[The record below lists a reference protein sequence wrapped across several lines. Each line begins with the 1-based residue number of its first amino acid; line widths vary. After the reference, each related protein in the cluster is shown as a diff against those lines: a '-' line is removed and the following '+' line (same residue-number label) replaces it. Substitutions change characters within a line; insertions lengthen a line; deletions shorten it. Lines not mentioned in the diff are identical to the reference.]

1 MAKRARQKNRSVH
14 NTCFAVKIVPRDSK
28 IRSFKSSFL
37 IREAFILQK
46 LLRNISKDWRSHNI
60 FQWIDLLST
69 LSKIMPESSGIKIEI
84 NPQNRSRNWSKSHDS
99 HKKCTYEWILPIHA
113 LVIPKID
120 VKGEIPNNW
129 RSDLD
134 HPWSMNLVIAV
145 VVKFRSASVAYWRII
160 WNFSRPQLGSVSS
173 SNEGF
178 VQVTKCGNLS
188 NNRRR

>member
-1 MAKRARQKNRSVH
+1 MFTIHDLPLKIVPQDSKNRSLKAH
-14 NTCFAVKIVPRDSK
+14 FSYVKLLY
-28 IRSFKSSFL
+28 FKSFREKYQKTSDFTTFFNWLICFSRFL
-37 IREAFILQK
+37 K
-46 LLRNISKDWRSHNI
+46 L
-60 FQWIDLLST
+60 
-69 LSKIMPESSGIKIEI
+69 
-84 NPQNRSRNWSKSHDS
+84 RNWSKSHDS

-134 HPWSMNLVIAV
+134 HPWSMNSVIAV
-145 VVKFRSASVAYWRII
+145 VVKFCSASVAYWRII
-160 WNFSRPQLGSVSS
+160 WNFSRPQLGSISS
-173 SNEGF
+173 SNEGS